1 MKEKILMLKSIVSNI
16 QGEISS
22 HKGTFYWNL
31 DDESKEEYMN
41 KYFPNFD
48 ALINRAKIW
57 VDLNIEFIDYYLSN
71 TKYYLDKKSTELY
84 KKDVEVVKNIYC
96 RTINNAIDK
105 TNRLEYLDVIHDV
118 IRKQITDKD
127 LLTIIGAGG
136 GLDKLVT
143 NLDNITAIIIDSLNR
158 FISNI
163 NNMYLISNKSEEK
176 EHLDCMIDELKK
188 CYLVKVNNMLG
199 TWYRGVFGELLYQ
212 QLKLQ

>member
-1 MKEKILMLKSIVSNI
+1 M
-16 QGEISS
+16 
-22 HKGTFYWNL
+22 
-31 DDESKEEYMN
+31 
-41 KYFPNFD
+41 
-48 ALINRAKIW
+48 
-57 VDLNIEFIDYYLSN
+57 
-71 TKYYLDKKSTELY
+71 
-84 KKDVEVVKNIYC
+84 EVVKNIYC